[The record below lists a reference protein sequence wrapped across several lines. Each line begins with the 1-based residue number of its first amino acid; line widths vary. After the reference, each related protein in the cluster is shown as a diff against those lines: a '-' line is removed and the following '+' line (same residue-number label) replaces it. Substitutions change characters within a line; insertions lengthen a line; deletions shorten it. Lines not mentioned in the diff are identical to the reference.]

1 MSINKLEGIITNR
14 TESDVV
20 IIGGGIIGLFC
31 AYYLL
36 EEGKSITVLDQGQMK
51 DSCSYGN
58 CGLVSPSHAL
68 PLNSPQLLLKAMIWL
83 FQKNSPFYIKPQ
95 MDMEFLGWMMG
106 FAFNSFNKKQL
117 EKSMKGRASLLKDS
131 RTLYE
136 VIFKAHKWNCNWAPT
151 GIHFVYSQERN
162 FNAYKSKDSK
172 LANLGL
178 AAEPIIGK
186 ELFNKEPALSE
197 HAYGSWFYKIDAS
210 VNPGKLLNELRGH
223 LVSRGVEIKELC
235 KVDTFKESKGRIT
248 EITTNRGVFK
258 ARDVVLATGAWTA
271 NLAKQLKLKIPV
283 IPGKGYSITMKS
295 PTIQPSCPIIFEE
308 NKVVVTP
315 WKEGYRLG
323 GTMEFSG
330 YDTTYNEHR
339 LQTLKNVA
347 NLYLKEPYTNEEVED
362 WYGWRPMTNN
372 GLPIID
378 KSPVHNNLFVACGH
392 NMLGLSM
399 APSTGKLITEM
410 VIGKE
415 KHLESDPYAFA

>member
-1 MSINKLEGIITNR
+1 MNN

-31 AYYLL
+31 AYYLM
-36 EEGKSITVLDQGQMK
+36 EEGKTVTVLDQGQLR

-68 PLNSPQLLLKAMIWL
+68 PLNSPQLLLKALVWL

-95 MDMEFLGWMMG
+95 LDINFIGWMMG
-106 FAFNSFNKKQL
+106 FAFNSFNEKQL
-117 EKSMKGRASLLKDS
+117 NKSMKGRGSLLVDS
-131 RTLYE
+131 RTLYDE
-136 VIFKAHKWNCNWAPT
+136 IFAEHQWDCNWAPN
-151 GIHFVYSQERN
+151 GIHFVYSQEKN

-172 LANLGL
+172 LAELGL
-178 AAEPIIGK
+178 AAEPIVGR
-186 ELFNKEPALSE
+186 ELYKMEPALTE

-210 VNPGKLLNELRGH
+210 LNPGKLLLALRRH
-223 LVSRGVEIKELC
+223 LVSKGVEIRELC
-235 KVDTFKESKGRIT
+235 KVNTFKESNGKIT
-248 EITTNRGVFK
+248 EINTDQGNFRAK
-258 ARDVVLATGAWTA
+258 DVVMATGAWSA
-271 NLAKQLKLKIPV
+271 HLAKQLKLKIPIV
-283 IPGKGYSITMKS
+283 PGKGYSITMQAPS
-295 PTIQPSCPIIFEE
+295 ISPSCPIIFDE

-330 YDTTYNEHR
+330 YDTTLYKHR

-347 NLYLKEPYTNEEVED
+347 NLYLKEPYTNERVEE

-378 KSPVHNNLFVACGH
+378 RSPVHKNLFVACGH

-415 KHLESDPYAFA
+415 QHLESGSYAFA